1 MLLND
6 QLNGA
11 EVAWRLVAAA
21 IFLTLASVVL
31 FHMMRGA
38 NSRRWLQLLVIWSV
52 GFWII
57 RGGGILFDS
66 QRTLGFKTV
75 HTLLMFG
82 TFALAAISVSG
93 KRN

>member
-6 QLNGA
+6 QLNAVG
-11 EVAWRLVAAA
+11 VAWRLLAAA

-31 FHMMRGA
+31 FHMMRGGS
-38 NSRRWLQLLVIWSV
+38 SRTWLQLLVIWSI

-57 RGGGILFDS
+57 RGGGILIDS

-75 HTLLMFG
+75 HTVLMFG
-82 TFALAAISVSG
+82 TFALAAMSVSG
-93 KRN
+93 KRD